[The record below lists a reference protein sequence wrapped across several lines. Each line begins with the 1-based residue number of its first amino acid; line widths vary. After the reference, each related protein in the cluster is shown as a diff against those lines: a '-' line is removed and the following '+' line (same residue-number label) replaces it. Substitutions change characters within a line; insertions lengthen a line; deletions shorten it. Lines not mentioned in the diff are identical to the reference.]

1 MDRAALQ
8 GQSPRQVERVAWTE
22 PRGGEAAPG
31 GVYTTNS
38 SGSWSFWSRLGDR
51 EFTDPLGPESSARP
65 RARLRGAGRG
75 AGSGRVWPRL
85 RLCWSACPAAALAS
99 RTCRQ
104 RPRGCPVAALSRPGS
119 LPLPRPL
126 NSHVHPGRP
135 PYSRPSSQSPTCLAP
150 KASPALHCPP
160 SLPSALWGAPGLTG
174 EQGESQLP
182 GPRRDRPGAGWPLRS
197 GPSC

>member
-1 MDRAALQ
+1 MQPRVDRAALQ
-8 GQSPRQVERVAWTE
+8 GQSPRQVERMAWTE

-104 RPRGCPVAALSRPGS
+104 RPRGCPVAAPSWSGF
-119 LPLPRPL
+119 LPLPAPL
-126 NSHVHPGRP
+126 THTYTQEDPHTPGQALSPPPASPPKPHPPSTAHQVSR
-135 PYSRPSSQSPTCLAP
+135 RPSGGPLA
-150 KASPALHCPP
+150 
-160 SLPSALWGAPGLTG
+160 
-174 EQGESQLP
+174 
-182 GPRRDRPGAGWPLRS
+182 
-197 GPSC
+197 